1 MNLRYCYVAFMLAIP
16 AELPTTAAEPSFN
29 LALSRTIDAEIAAAL
44 ERDGLTPSS
53 RATDA
58 EILRRVYLDL
68 LGRIPTV
75 PEAESYFA
83 EAAPD
88 KHHALIDR
96 LLVHPEMPAHWKRV
110 VNHWLNGHQPRDGRP
125 PYFDEFLTYLERS
138 LAANKPWDRLARELL
153 LPQAGD
159 ADQRGA
165 SYFLAC
171 RLGSGDK
178 LEQLDNLT
186 TAVAGSLF
194 GVQLQCAKCHDHP
207 FVEDWKQDHYYG
219 LAAFFQRVERQN
231 GDGQFTLRERADG
244 ETKFVTVKKEERTAA
259 AMFLDGVVLDEPRP
273 PTKGGDSKQDISDF
287 AGRRA
292 KLIAHAIDQ
301 GSPFFRRSVVNRIWK
316 ELLGRGLVEPVD
328 QMHAAN
334 PATHP
339 RLLELLAD
347 DLGEHRY
354 DLRRL
359 LGGILHSET
368 YLRSSQWSGT
378 NRPGDEF
385 YATAGLRPLSGT
397 QMAWS
402 LLVATGGHETLAAR
416 YAKDT
421 KPMSGD
427 SPAVA
432 PALRTRWEMEI
443 ESEQMAE
450 KFLLSG
456 STYEP
461 NASQALFL
469 AFSAPLQKLLAPTG
483 KQLVGELTKLDDA
496 AIPRRAYLQILSRP
510 PQPDESEALLTYLTT
525 AATTREQ
532 ACRDI
537 VWSLLAGAEFRFNH

>member
-1 MNLRYCYVAFMLAIP
+1 MNLRYCCFAWMFLTPVVV
-16 AELPTTAAEPSFN
+16 TAAEPSFDS
-29 LALSRTIDAEIAAAL
+29 ALPRKIDAEIAAFL
-44 ERDGLTPSS
+44 EHKGLLPSP
-53 RATDA
+53 RAADA
-58 EILRRVYLDL
+58 EILRRLYLDL

-75 PEAESYFA
+75 PEAEAYLA
-83 EAAPD
+83 DAAPD

-125 PYFDEFLTYLERS
+125 PYFDEFLAYLERS

-153 LPQAGD
+153 LPLADD
-159 ADQRGA
+159 AEQRGA
-165 SYFLAC
+165 SYFLAS
-171 RLGSGDK
+171 RMANGDK

-231 GDGQFTLRERADG
+231 GDGQFTLRERAEG
-244 ETKFVTVKKEERTAA
+244 ETKFVTAKKDERIAA
-259 AMFLDGVVLDEPRP
+259 AMFLDGIILEAPKP
-273 PTKGGDSKQDISDF
+273 APKGGDSKKDLSNSE
-287 AGRRA
+287 GRRA

-301 GSPFFRRSVVNRIWK
+301 GSPFFRRSIVNRIWK

-339 RLLELLAD
+339 RLLDLLAD

-368 YLRSSQWSGT
+368 YLRSSQWQGT
-378 NRPGDEF
+378 NRPDDAS
-385 YATAGLRPLSGT
+385 YATAILRPLSGT

-416 YAKDT
+416 YAKDA
-421 KPMSGD
+421 KPTSGI
-427 SPAVA
+427 AL
-432 PALRTRWEMEI
+432 ALRTRWEKEI

-456 STYEP
+456 PTYEP
-461 NASQALFL
+461 NASQALFM
-469 AFSAPLQKLLAPTG
+469 AFSAPLQKLLGPAG

-496 AIPRRAYLQILSRP
+496 AVPRRAYLQILSRP